1 MMESILDN
9 NYSLEE
15 NKALEFL
22 INWEIDDSAPADY
35 LEHRSDDHKLLDLAI
50 LYLYRLKIRTFI
62 HYFNQVQDKSL
73 FDDAD
78 EMIRLA
84 FEYKFSK

>member
-1 MMESILDN
+1 MTESILDH

-22 INWEIDDSAPADY
+22 INWEIDDSAPDDY
-35 LEHRSDDHKLLDLAI
+35 LQYRSDDHKLLDLAI
-50 LYLYRLKIRTFI
+50 LYLYRLKLRTFMF
-62 HYFNQVQDKSL
+62 YFNQVQDKSL
-73 FDDAD
+73 LDDAD

-84 FEYKFSK
+84 FEYKFKN